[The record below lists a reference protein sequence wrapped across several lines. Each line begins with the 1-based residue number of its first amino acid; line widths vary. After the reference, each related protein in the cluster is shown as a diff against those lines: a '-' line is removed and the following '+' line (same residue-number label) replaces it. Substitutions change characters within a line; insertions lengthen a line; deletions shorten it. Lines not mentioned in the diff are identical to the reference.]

1 MRISGHKSERLLKSY
16 SCVQGKRI
24 ISDTLSLAGLTQT
37 CQMTTSTSADEDLR
51 TILNNLENSETFR
64 SSFFDSVAE
73 FDNNNMDS
81 NPQYSGKAKDL
92 LTSVQPSV
100 IVKLQLIIT
109 TIIMRLRPCSH
120 VSGIVYPILSEG
132 RFIG

>member
-1 MRISGHKSERLLKSY
+1 MMSTIAQPAKLSKRYTNHSTLATCITHLEDAGFESRKLMRISGHKSETLLKLY

-24 ISDTLSLAGLTQT
+24 ISHTLSLAALTQT
-37 CQMTTSTSADEDLR
+37 CQMATSTSADEDLR

-92 LTSVQPSV
+92 LTSV
-100 IVKLQLIIT
+100 
-109 TIIMRLRPCSH
+109 
-120 VSGIVYPILSEG
+120 
-132 RFIG
+132 